1 MDTAVLALRT
11 VLALVVVIGL
21 VVVLGRVL
29 DDRASG
35 RSQDGFVSRLVG
47 PLRALLPGASR
58 GPAAPRR
65 RRPAAVLTLVGRQAL
80 GPKASVA
87 VVDVGAQR
95 LVLGVSEAGVT
106 LLSTTDAPVPAPEE
120 VPEPELLET
129 SAEATSISTA
139 TSTVA
144 VPPVPAAP
152 SPAFDEVFAGI
163 IGSGTSTTPTTDRT
177 PGSTGDATPTVDPAL
192 TPGRSGVDG
201 SILSPATWRQ
211 AVSAVQTRTRR

>member
-11 VLALVVVIGL
+11 VLALVVVVGL

-35 RSQDGFVSRLVG
+35 RSQDGFVARLVA
-47 PLRALLPGASR
+47 PLRALVPGAAR
-58 GPAAPRR
+58 RPAAPRR
-65 RRPAAVLTLVGRQAL
+65 RRPAAVIGLVGRQAL

-106 LLSTTDAPVPAPEE
+106 LLTTMDAPVPE
-120 VPEPELLET
+120 PEPEEAPEPVSLT
-129 SAEATSISTA
+129 KAPQQVSAT
-139 TSTVA
+139 
-144 VPPVPAAP
+144 PAAVTP

-163 IGSGTSTTPTTDRT
+163 VGASETPSTTTDAAA
-177 PGSTGDATPTVDPAL
+177 PASAPAATVDPAL
-192 TPGRSGVDG
+192 VPGRSAVDG

>member
-47 PLRALLPGASR
+47 PLKALLPGTSR

-106 LLSTTDAPVPAPEE
+106 LLSTMDAPVPEPEE
-120 VPEPELLET
+120 APVVLEKPSEPV
-129 SAEATSISTA
+129 
-139 TSTVA
+139 STVTA
-144 VPPVPAAP
+144 PPVAVAP

-163 IGSGTSTTPTTDRT
+163 IGSGTTTGATSGT
-177 PGSTGDATPTVDPAL
+177 TGDAVPTVDPAV

>member
-35 RSQDGFVSRLVG
+35 RSQDGFVARLVA
-47 PLRALLPGASR
+47 PLRALVPGASR
-58 GPAAPRR
+58 RPAAPRR
-65 RRPAAVLTLVGRQAL
+65 RRPAAVIGLVGRQAL

-106 LLSTTDAPVPAPEE
+106 LLTTMDAPVPEPEAEDAPEP
-120 VPEPELLET
+120 VSLSKSPQQV
-129 SAEATSISTA
+129 SAT
-139 TSTVA
+139 
-144 VPPVPAAP
+144 PAAVTP

-163 IGSGTSTTPTTDRT
+163 VGTAAPVTTSP
-177 PGSTGDATPTVDPAL
+177 ATAAEPADGAAAQPAAQPAVEPAL
-192 TPGRSGVDG
+192 VSGRSAVDG

>member
-35 RSQDGFVSRLVG
+35 RSQDGFVARLVA
-47 PLRALLPGASR
+47 PLRALVPGASR
-58 GPAAPRR
+58 RPAAPRR
-65 RRPAAVLTLVGRQAL
+65 RRPAAVIGLVGRQAL

-106 LLSTTDAPVPAPEE
+106 LLTTMDAPVTD
-120 VPEPELLET
+120 PEPEELPAPVSLT
-129 SAEATSISTA
+129 KAPQQVSAT
-139 TSTVA
+139 
-144 VPPVPAAP
+144 PAAVTP

-163 IGSGTSTTPTTDRT
+163 VGASETTSTSTSTTTDT
-177 PGSTGDATPTVDPAL
+177 AATAGATATAPAATVDPAL
-192 TPGRSGVDG
+192 VPGRSAVDG

>member
-35 RSQDGFVSRLVG
+35 RSQDGFVARLVA
-47 PLRALLPGASR
+47 PLRALVPGASR
-58 GPAAPRR
+58 RPAAPRR
-65 RRPAAVLTLVGRQAL
+65 RRPAAVIGLVGRQAL

-106 LLSTTDAPVPAPEE
+106 LLTTMDAPVPE
-120 VPEPELLET
+120 PEPEELPATVSLT
-129 SAEATSISTA
+129 KAPQQVSAT
-139 TSTVA
+139 
-144 VPPVPAAP
+144 PAAATP

-163 IGSGTSTTPTTDRT
+163 VGASETTGASTTTDAAATTT
-177 PGSTGDATPTVDPAL
+177 APAATVDPAL
-192 TPGRSGVDG
+192 VPGRSAVDG

-211 AVSAVQTRTRR
+211 AVSAVQTRARR

>member
-35 RSQDGFVSRLVG
+35 RSQDGFVARLVA
-47 PLRALLPGASR
+47 PLRALVPGAAR
-58 GPAAPRR
+58 RPAAPRR
-65 RRPAAVLTLVGRQAL
+65 RRPAAVIGLVGRQAL

-106 LLSTTDAPVPAPEE
+106 LLTTMDAPVP
-120 VPEPELLET
+120 EPETEELPAPVSLT
-129 SAEATSISTA
+129 KAPQQVSA
-139 TSTVA
+139 
-144 VPPVPAAP
+144 PPAAVTP

-163 IGSGTSTTPTTDRT
+163 VGASETTTETTSARTTTDAAV
-177 PGSTGDATPTVDPAL
+177 PVHAPAPAATVDPAQV
-192 TPGRSGVDG
+192 PGRSAVDG

>member
-35 RSQDGFVSRLVG
+35 RSQDGFVARLVA
-47 PLRALLPGASR
+47 PLRALVPGAAR
-58 GPAAPRR
+58 RPAAPRH
-65 RRPAAVLTLVGRQAL
+65 RRPAAVIGLVGRQAL

-106 LLSTTDAPVPAPEE
+106 LLTTMDAPVPE
-120 VPEPELLET
+120 PEPE
-129 SAEATSISTA
+129 EA
-139 TSTVA
+139 
-144 VPPVPAAP
+144 PEPVPVTKAPQQVSASPAAVTP

-163 IGSGTSTTPTTDRT
+163 VGAGETTSAATSASTATDAAV
-177 PGSTGDATPTVDPAL
+177 PAPAPAATVDPAL
-192 TPGRSGVDG
+192 VPGRSAVDG